1 MDRENVEMEEKRIDK
16 KEQITLHLP
25 VETMEVLK
33 QEAEKRGYTIT
44 DLIIFILWNYVDES
58 ILQE

>member
-1 MDRENVEMEEKRIDK
+1 MREGKMTAEKK
-16 KEQITLHLP
+16 QEKEQTTIRLP
-25 VETMEVLK
+25 EELIEGLK

-58 ILQE
+58 ILQG